1 MLKQTLDWVQ
11 ERFDF
16 LHKRWYQLQEK
27 IASGNSTLQQLL
39 QFVKQVLQTDSK
51 IRKRTSAVY
60 HQQQN
65 QNQNQMSDES
75 TSMGLLP
82 PNDQKVSSRSTI
94 EFQHKGGLSDMHA
107 LRFSD
112 YDDQGT
118 PLTKGI
124 ADELLYDESFE
135 IRHG

>member
-27 IASGNSTLQQLL
+27 IASGNSTMQQLL

-51 IRKRTSAVY
+51 IRKRTSVAY
-60 HQQQN
+60 
-65 QNQNQMSDES
+65 QNQMSDES

-82 PNDQKVSSRSTI
+82 PNEQKVSSRSAI
-94 EFQHKGGLSDMHA
+94 EF
-107 LRFSD
+107 
-112 YDDQGT
+112 
-118 PLTKGI
+118 
-124 ADELLYDESFE
+124 
-135 IRHG
+135 